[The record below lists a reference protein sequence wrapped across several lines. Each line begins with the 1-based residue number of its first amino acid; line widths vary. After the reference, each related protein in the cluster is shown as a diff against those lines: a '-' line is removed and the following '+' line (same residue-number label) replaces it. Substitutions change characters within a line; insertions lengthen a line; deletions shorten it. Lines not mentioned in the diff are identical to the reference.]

1 MTKALVL
8 SFLFHSLAFAG
19 SFFLLGNSFLA
30 NKISELKGSVISVN
44 MIVSPI
50 KKEELTKAEPALVPK
65 GTVQKTRSLVK
76 NTPLAS
82 RMPSVQTDQ
91 STSTAALSNAGNVT
105 GEEGAAN
112 LIPHSSNQPP
122 AYPEKARSEGLTGKM
137 MIQLT
142 VDQTGRV
149 IHINVIEGQDNTP
162 QILQDAAISA
172 VKEWRFRYKTTP
184 RERAV
189 LSLPIVFNLED

>member
-30 NKISELKGSVISVN
+30 NKISELEGSVISVN

-50 KKEELTKAEPALVPK
+50 EKKEVTKAEPALVRK
-65 GTVQKTRSLVK
+65 GTVQKTRSLLK
-76 NTPLAS
+76 NTPSTSL
-82 RMPSVQTDQ
+82 MPSVQTAQ
-91 STSTAALSNAGNVT
+91 SISMALSNAGNARR
-105 GEEGAAN
+105 EEGAAN

-137 MIQLT
+137 MIQLS

-149 IHINVIEGQDNTP
+149 IHVKVIEGQDNTP

-184 RERAV
+184 RERVV

>member
-30 NKISELKGSVISVN
+30 NKISELEGSVISVN

-50 KKEELTKAEPALVPK
+50 EKKEVTKAEPALVRK
-65 GTVQKTRSLVK
+65 GTVQKTRSLLK
-76 NTPLAS
+76 NTPSTSL
-82 RMPSVQTDQ
+82 MPSVQTAQ
-91 STSTAALSNAGNVT
+91 STSMALSNAGNARR
-105 GEEGAAN
+105 EEGAAN

-137 MIQLT
+137 MIQLS

-149 IHINVIEGQDNTP
+149 IHVKVIEGQDNTP

-184 RERAV
+184 RERVV

>member
-30 NKISELKGSVISVN
+30 NKISELEGSVISVN

-50 KKEELTKAEPALVPK
+50 EKKEVTKAEPALVRK

-76 NTPLAS
+76 NTPSTSL
-82 RMPSVQTDQ
+82 MPSVQTAQ
-91 STSTAALSNAGNVT
+91 STSMALSNAGNARR
-105 GEEGAAN
+105 EEGAAN

-137 MIQLT
+137 MIQLS

-149 IHINVIEGQDNTP
+149 IHVKVIEGQDNTP

>member
-30 NKISELKGSVISVN
+30 NKISELEGSVISVN

-50 KKEELTKAEPALVPK
+50 EKKEVTKAEPALVRK

-76 NTPLAS
+76 NTPSTSL
-82 RMPSVQTDQ
+82 MPSVQTAQ
-91 STSTAALSNAGNVT
+91 STSMALSNAGNARR
-105 GEEGAAN
+105 EEGAAN

-149 IHINVIEGQDNTP
+149 IHVKVIEGQDNTP

>member
-30 NKISELKGSVISVN
+30 NKISELEGSVISVN

-50 KKEELTKAEPALVPK
+50 EKKEVTKAEPALVRK

-76 NTPLAS
+76 NTPSTSL
-82 RMPSVQTDQ
+82 MPSVQTAQ
-91 STSTAALSNAGNVT
+91 STSMALSNAGNARR
-105 GEEGAAN
+105 EEGAAN

-149 IHINVIEGQDNTP
+149 IHAKVIEGQDNTP

-189 LSLPIVFNLED
+189 LSLPIVFKLED